1 MRVLVAEDT
10 LTSRLVLQATLARWG
25 YEVLAVASG
34 NEAWEELQKPDAPAL
49 LVLDW
54 EMPGMD
60 GIDLCREVRA
70 REGDRPRYI
79 ILLTGRNSTED
90 LVAGLEAGAND
101 YVRKPFDPAELQAR
115 VDVGRRFV
123 ELYDQLL
130 ASQRAVEHLART
142 DSLTQIMNRGAIM
155 ARLTEE
161 IARAKREGSSLAL
174 GIMDVDHFKRVNDTR
189 GHAAGDQV
197 LREVVRRLAVATR
210 PYDGLGRIGGEEFL
224 VLIPG
229 ASRHHGRAV
238 LERARE
244 VVCATPIEHADREID
259 VTVSLG
265 GTTTCGDEPADQVLT
280 RADEALYRAKELGR
294 NRVEMT
300 GE

>member
-1 MRVLVAEDT
+1 MRVLVAEDD
-10 LTSRLVLQATLARWG
+10 LTSRLVLQKTMAKWG
-25 YEVLAVASG
+25 YEVVAVRDG
-34 NEAWEELQKPDAPAL
+34 NGAWEELQKPDAPAL

-60 GIDLCREVRA
+60 GIDVCRKVRA
-70 REGDRPRYI
+70 RESGHPHYI
-79 ILLTGRNSTED
+79 ILLTARSGTED

-101 YVRKPFDPAELQAR
+101 YVGKPFDPAELRAR

-130 ASQRAVEHLART
+130 ASQRALEHQART

-155 ARLTEE
+155 ARLHEE
-161 IARAKREGSSLAL
+161 VARAKREGSTLAL
-174 GIMDVDHFKRVNDTR
+174 GVMDIDHFKRVNDTY

-197 LREVVRRLAVATR
+197 LREVVRRLTVAVR

-229 ASRHHGRAV
+229 AAREDARAV
-238 LERARE
+238 LERVRQASAPLPSITR
-244 VVCATPIEHADREID
+244 IDRS
-259 VTVSLG
+259 T
-265 GTTTCGDEPADQVLT
+265 
-280 RADEALYRAKELGR
+280 
-294 NRVEMT
+294 
-300 GE
+300 

>member
-1 MRVLVAEDT
+1 MRVLVAEDD
-10 LTSRLVLQATLARWG
+10 LTSRLVLQMTMAKWG
-25 YEVLAVASG
+25 YEVVAVPDGDA
-34 NEAWEELQKPDAPAL
+34 AWEELQKPDAPAL

-60 GIDLCREVRA
+60 GIDVCRKIRA
-70 REGDRPRYI
+70 GESGDSRYI
-79 ILLTGRNSTED
+79 ILLTARNATED
-90 LVAGLEAGAND
+90 LVAGLDAGAND
-101 YVRKPFDPAELQAR
+101 YVGKPFEPAELRAR

-123 ELYDQLL
+123 ELHDQLF
-130 ASQRAVEHLART
+130 ASQRALEHQART

-155 ARLTEE
+155 ARLNEE
-161 IARAKREGSSLAL
+161 LARAKREGSTLAL
-174 GIMDVDHFKRVNDTR
+174 GVLDLDHFKHVNDTH

-197 LREVVRRLAVATR
+197 LREVVRRLTVAFR

-229 ASRHHGRAV
+229 AARENARAV
-238 LERARE
+238 LERARQ
-244 VVCATPIEHADREID
+244 VVCATPVDHADRQVD

-265 GTTTCGDEPADQVLT
+265 GTTTRGDEPEDQVLI

-300 GE
+300 AE

>member
-1 MRVLVAEDT
+1 MRVLVAEDD
-10 LTSRLVLQATLARWG
+10 LTSRLVLQKTLVKWG
-25 YEVLAVASG
+25 YEVLAVCDG
-34 NEAWEELQKPDAPAL
+34 NEALEELQKPDAPAL

-60 GIDLCREVRA
+60 GIDVCRQVRA
-70 REGDRPRYI
+70 REGGHSHYI
-79 ILLTGRNSTED
+79 ILLTARSGTED

-101 YVRKPFDPAELQAR
+101 YVRKPFDPAEMRAR
-115 VDVGRRFV
+115 VEVGRRFV

-130 ASQRAVEHLART
+130 ASQRALEHLART
-142 DSLTQIMNRGAIM
+142 DSLTQIMNRGATM
-155 ARLTEE
+155 ARLYEE
-161 IARAKREGSSLAL
+161 VARTKREGSTLAL
-174 GIMDVDHFKRVNDTR
+174 GVMDIDHFKRVNDIY
-189 GHAAGDQV
+189 GHAVGDQV
-197 LREVVRRLAVATR
+197 LREVVRRLTVAVR

-229 ASRHHGRAV
+229 AARENARAV
-238 LERARE
+238 LERARQ
-244 VVCATPIEHADREID
+244 VVCATPVNHADRQVD

-265 GTTTCGDEPADQVLT
+265 GTTTRGDEPEDQVLI

-300 GE
+300 AE